1 MLPSQRDYNI
11 TLLDG
16 TTIARH
22 YSDIVSALATGANLD
37 VTLID
42 PFQLI
47 DWKDRT
53 PPDHLHPKFKLFL
66 ENLKNG
72 HQVNLPVITYQE
84 TQEPV

>member
-1 MLPSQRDYNI
+1 MLPSQRDYAI

-22 YSDIVSALATGANLD
+22 YSDIVSALATKANSD

-53 PPDHLHPKFKLFL
+53 PPNHLYLKFKVFYGKLQ
-66 ENLKNG
+66 KWASS
-72 HQVNLPVITYQE
+72 
-84 TQEPV
+84 